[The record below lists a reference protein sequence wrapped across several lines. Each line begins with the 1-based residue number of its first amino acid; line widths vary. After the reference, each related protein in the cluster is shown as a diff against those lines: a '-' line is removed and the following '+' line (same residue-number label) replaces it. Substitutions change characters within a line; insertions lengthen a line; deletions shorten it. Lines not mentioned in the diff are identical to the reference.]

1 MSLQVI
7 FLVAAIITTWLM
19 LGWIF
24 NTVKTSLKIFVIFLI
39 ILIALQFWGFEPQ
52 QVWLNI
58 NELFQNWYQYIVQF
72 IQKWWKLFNR
82 RDEGVGFAYF
92 IDLVAHFY
100 FKLTQ

>member
-7 FLVAAIITTWLM
+7 FLVAAIIAIWLM

-58 NELFQNWYQYIVQF
+58 TQLFQQWYQDIVQF
-72 IQKWWKLFNR
+72 IQKWWKFFNR
-82 RDEGVGFAYF
+82 RDEGVGLIYYVDF
-92 IDLVAHFY
+92 IAHFHLKI
-100 FKLTQ
+100 FP